1 MENIYNHIR
10 KICNAIGNGFGDD
23 KERRD
28 KALSV
33 FEATINSMGDYINCV
48 LYMET
53 GLQVARFRLEGQ
65 ELRDRIMELDRRRR
79 LAHDAMLG
87 RVSALNR
94 ICGMVGCEPF
104 FAGDVADRY
113 KVADYAM
120 TVTQALFVNRNQ
132 SSKQMSLEDI
142 QKVVEAKADGE

>member
-1 MENIYNHIR
+1 MENIYNR
-10 KICNAIGNGFGDD
+10 
-23 KERRD
+23 
-28 KALSV
+28 
-33 FEATINSMGDYINCV
+33 
-48 LYMET
+48 
-53 GLQVARFRLEGQ
+53 
-65 ELRDRIMELDRRRR
+65 
-79 LAHDAMLG
+79 
-87 RVSALNR
+87 
-94 ICGMVGCEPF
+94 MVGCEPF

>member
-113 KVADYAM
+113 KVTDYAM

-132 SSKQMSLEDI
+132 SSKQMSLEEI
-142 QKVVEAKADGE
+142 QKVVEAKTDSE

>member
-1 MENIYNHIR
+1 MENSYNHIR

-23 KERRD
+23 TERRD

-65 ELRDRIMELDRRRR
+65 ELRDRIMELDQRRR